1 MTKEKNIKKFM
12 ERNKM
17 PLPQEKP
24 FMDDLLKQMSLLLVP
39 SAFDTEKEHNIR
51 CVNAFL
57 KLMKRN
63 AVFDTIS
70 SVLLP
75 VIIVL
80 LIGMMFLWALP
91 SLCSAVIGT
100 YLEPVCFFVEK
111 YKVIIISAFVSIT
124 LTVKIMRTY
133 LP

>member
-24 FMDDLLKQMSLLLVP
+24 FMDDLLKQMSLLPVP

-63 AVFDTIS
+63 AVFDTVS

-80 LIGMMFLWALP
+80 LIGMMFCGHCLHSVPLSSALIWN
-91 SLCSAVIGT
+91 L
-100 YLEPVCFFVEK
+100 Y
-111 YKVIIISAFVSIT
+111 AFLLRSIK
-124 LTVKIMRTY
+124 L
-133 LP
+133 